1 MSPRYPIR
9 LNRHGTPCVHATR
22 HTGRGAARRP
32 GQGGDLLAVGFG
44 ALALCVTIQIRANV
58 LEICDG
64 NTATTITA
72 GSTAKVGKCNAQGKN
87 GTTFLLASNGDG
99 AAVHGHDNGT
109 LTLRGN
115 NGVQIHGQAS
125 LNGNKLTSLAAGT
138 ADADAVNFGQLRPL
152 QDSLK
157 QTSGTL
163 GTLEKNLGAA
173 SSSIASLST
182 GLDGANKHIAGL
194 KSGLDTSNS
203 SIARLSGNLDTAN
216 SHLAGLNSRLDTSNG
231 NIARLSS
238 HLDTANNDLVNLKSG
253 LATASS
259 SIARLDSDLGA
270 SNAHITRLLGV
281 LGGGATVD
289 AAGNVVQP
297 IYRIQGRE
305 HTGVDGALNALD
317 AGLDNANTHIARLDG
332 SLGNGS
338 AGLLRQA
345 APGEDI
351 MLAKDLDGE
360 RLNIAGSFDD
370 ATAGGGTVTKIKDR
384 RLTGLAAG
392 SADNDAV
399 NLGQLKDSGLFDRD
413 GTARH
418 AVIYDGADKA
428 MVSLGGSGGTVLAN
442 VAPGLIAAGSTQA
455 VNGGQLHTL
464 REDLQG
470 QLHGLDG
477 RVGQL
482 ETSGAGHHDDMSRT
496 ANDTATAAPAKSQN
510 GNANHRAE
518 TGTASH
524 TVADRGHTASST
536 PASSTPAAQP
546 RPIAHVAPGT
556 ARTDA
561 ANWGQVQDAI
571 GDVRHWTRRRFAQMD
586 RRIAGMGAM
595 GAAMAQMAFSAQG
608 LAKANRMAVGVGRQ
622 GSRSAVALGYSHQLH
637 ANLNLSLGGAA
648 NGDDTSMGAGLALGW

>member
-157 QTSGTL
+157 QASGTL

-194 KSGLDTSNS
+194 KSG
-203 SIARLSGNLDTAN
+203 
-216 SHLAGLNSRLDTSNG
+216 LDTSNG

-281 LGGGATVD
+281 FGGGATVD

-332 SLGNGS
+332 NLGNGS

-360 RLNIAGSFDD
+360 RLNIAGSFDEE
-370 ATAGGGTVTKIKDR
+370 AAGGGTVKKIKDR

-413 GTARH
+413 GTVRH

-482 ETSGAGHHDDMSRT
+482 ETSGAGTGHHDDMSRT
-496 ANDTATAAPAKSQN
+496 ANDTATTAPSKSQN
-510 GNANHRAE
+510 DNPNHRAE

-536 PASSTPAAQP
+536 PVSSTPAAQP
-546 RPIAHVAPGT
+546 RPITNVAAGT
-556 ARTDA
+556 QATDA

-608 LAKANRMAVGVGRQ
+608 LAKANRVAVGVGRQ